1 MEVKT
6 KFSRNYN
13 IKYTLYGLCTLSCH
27 TLVGVFSCGVLVRA
41 PARHIQF
48 WRGPGDDGRS
58 SDPPCHHISPVTEP
72 EPSEHQSRE
81 FPSFV
86 QPAATSQPSY
96 TQTAPSSSSCLPC
109 IVKSTQL
116 LFIYYYT
123 TIQYTAI
130 QGVLYSLN
138 CYQLNFVLLQALTWQ
153 GWNLKLKLSFL

>member
-109 IVKSTQL
+109 IVKL
-116 LFIYYYT
+116 YT
-123 TIQYTAI
+123 TTFYLL
-130 QGVLYSLN
+130 LYYNSIHGN
-138 CYQLNFVLLQALTWQ
+138 TGCIVFVKLLSIKLCITS
-153 GWNLKLKLSFL
+153 GSDMTGLKLET